1 MNSQWKKLKDNQTI
15 TGKDIEQE
23 EERKIQYV
31 CEEEN

>member
-1 MNSQWKKLKDNQTI
+1 MNSQWKKVKDNQTI

-23 EERKIQYV
+23 ERKIKYV